1 MAIKNDKGIALI
13 VAIVFAFII
22 LALGSMA
29 LYISMQSTKI
39 SGSFKQYRSALDS
52 AIGAFGETRKIL
64 GYIKT
69 NSTISY
75 PSNSLDNKTTTCLRY
90 KLNTPTSNWTDSGL
104 SGNQCRATT
113 TTLAENVNTNNI
125 KNYYDLKYSVG
136 TYIVYVEIVNAA
148 KGNTSSSSTSK
159 KLTAGGVT
167 TSKRGV
173 NIIHSPTIPSLFRI
187 EIVAESTKNSKD
199 EAHISVVYGY

>member
-39 SGSFKQYRSALDS
+39 SGSLKRYRSAVE
-52 AIGAFGETRKIL
+52 AAEGAFGETRKIL

-69 NSTISY
+69 NSTVSF
-75 PSNSLDNKTTTCLRY
+75 PSNLLDNKTACLHY
-90 KLNTPTSNWTDSGL
+90 KLNTQTSNWTDSGL
-104 SGNQCRATT
+104 SGNQCRAAT
-113 TTLAENVNTNNI
+113 TTLAENVNTNDI

-148 KGNTSSSSTSK
+148 KGNTSGSSTSK

-167 TSKRGV
+167 TSKRGT
-173 NIIHSPTIPSLFRI
+173 NIFNPPTIPSLFRI